1 MNKNFDSRENA
12 LAVVPGVVKIH
23 ENVIATI
30 VRRIACSVEGVSKIS
45 GSSFVDNIAEM
56 VGSKKMH
63 DRSILVDMGD
73 ASVSVEVSINLLY
86 GYPLPQVAAA
96 VQEALA
102 KGEYTFKQDYYF
114 MMGDNRHNS
123 LDSRYWGFVPE
134 DHIVGKPVVIWLST
148 DRNQKFPKNIRWDR
162 FLKFL

>member
-102 KGEYTFKQDYYF
+102 KEIGRLTGLKVVKVNIVVREI
-114 MMGDNRHNS
+114 
-123 LDSRYWGFVPE
+123 E
-134 DHIVGKPVVIWLST
+134 DPAEESEE
-148 DRNQKFPKNIRWDR
+148 
-162 FLKFL
+162 